1 MFGDEAGDM
10 RRWRRRIGNWATGTE
25 TTRMCSR
32 TCANKNRERRL
43 VTMDTDR
50 PTEDACEEEVE
61 GVCDVGEGEG
71 EVEGEDIPFELVG
84 EVAGARAVAEAGHVE
99 SLTAARHGDVR
110 REVTEL
116 S

>member
-1 MFGDEAGDM
+1 
-10 RRWRRRIGNWATGTE
+10 
-25 TTRMCSR
+25 
-32 TCANKNRERRL
+32 
-43 VTMDTDR
+43 MDVD
-50 PTEDACEEEVE
+50 
-61 GVCDVGEGEG
+61 VCVDLSV
-71 EVEGEDIPFELVG
+71 DIPFELVG